1 MNVKFIEIVFKPIGI
16 IHTPH
21 ESGNNTPIQ
30 PSAAKGVKGI
40 VEIYP
45 EYSAGLKD
53 LDGFSHII
61 LVYYFHLSKGYR
73 MEVKPFLD
81 KNIHGVF
88 ATRAPER
95 PNQIG
100 LSVVRLVK
108 IEKNMIHIE
117 NVDII
122 NNTPLL
128 DIKPYIPDFDS
139 AEDVTIGWL
148 QKFKHQF
155 STKKSDDRFN
165 QESI

>member
-1 MNVKFIEIVFKPIGI
+1 MNVKFNEIVFKPIGI

-21 ESGNNTPIQ
+21 ESGDNIPIQ

-40 VEIYP
+40 VEIYI

-61 LVYYFHLSKGYR
+61 LIYNFHLSKDYR

-81 KNIHGVF
+81 ENIHGVF
-88 ATRAPER
+88 ATRAPKR

-108 IEKNMIHIE
+108 IENNMIHIE

-128 DIKPYIPDFDS
+128 DIKPYIPDFDY
-139 AEDVTIGWL
+139 AEDVTLGWL
-148 QKFKHQF
+148 QKSKHQF
-155 STKKSDDRFN
+155 SIKKSDDRFN
-165 QESI
+165 H